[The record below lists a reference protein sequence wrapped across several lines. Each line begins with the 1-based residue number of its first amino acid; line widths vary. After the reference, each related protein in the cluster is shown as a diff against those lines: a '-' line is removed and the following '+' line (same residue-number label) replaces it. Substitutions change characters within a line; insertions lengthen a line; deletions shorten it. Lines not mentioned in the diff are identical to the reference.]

1 MGIRNVTER
10 ADLLALAATVVAAI
24 VVVVAVAGAG
34 AEAAVVAVVAREDF
48 DRREMEPMV
57 PATIGAEPYP
67 AIVCTP
73 ISILK

>member
-10 ADLLALAATVVAAI
+10 ADLRALAATVVAAI

-34 AEAAVVAVVAREDF
+34 AEAAAVVAREDF
-48 DRREMEPMV
+48 DRREMEPTV

-67 AIVCTP
+67 GIECTP